1 MYAALNS
8 IFHNLEFISQKV
20 HFLDAKIG
28 AANRKT
34 TGKKHKSF
42 FPFAIVTPTAG
53 SKDEREGRFQHSR

>member
-1 MYAALNS
+1 M
-8 IFHNLEFISQKV
+8 

-34 TGKKHKSF
+34 TGKKKHKSF

-53 SKDEREGRFQHSR
+53 SKDEREGRFQHLR

>member
-1 MYAALNS
+1 
-8 IFHNLEFISQKV
+8 V

-34 TGKKHKSF
+34 TGKKNHKSF

-53 SKDEREGRFQHSR
+53 SKDEREGRFQHLR